1 MRYFYNMTIRETLL
15 EGKALLSSR
24 GIETPSLDSSL
35 LLADVLRT
43 GRARLII
50 RGNETLTEEER
61 SAFLQLIRRRGA
73 GEPAAYILGRR
84 EFWGL
89 DFTVTADVLV
99 PRPDTETLVE
109 TALLKAGQES
119 SGNRRLLD
127 LCTGSGA
134 VAVALKHELPGWE
147 VWASDISPEA
157 LDIAKINAEKILGS
171 PTAIRFVH
179 SDLCDAFNALDRSD
193 ACGAFD
199 ASGCS
204 LRFSL
209 ITANPPYVKRGQI
222 ETLAPEVR
230 MEPRIA
236 LDGGEDGLELIR
248 RIVPQAARRLAKGGS
263 LLMEAD
269 PGQMEA
275 IAVILKENKFP
286 NPELYKDL
294 TGRERV
300 ISASFQG

>member
-1 MRYFYNMTIRETLL
+1 MTIRETLL
-15 EGKALLSSR
+15 EGKALLSSG
-24 GIETPSLDSSL
+24 GIENPSLDAGL

-43 GRARLII
+43 GRAELIT
-50 RGNETLTEEER
+50 RGNETIAETQR
-61 SAFLQLIRRRGA
+61 SAFLEAVRRRRA

-89 DFTVTADVLV
+89 DFIVTADVLV

-109 TALLKAGQES
+109 TALRKAGQES

-134 VAVALKHELPGWE
+134 VAIALKHELPGWE
-147 VWASDISPEA
+147 VWASDISQKA
-157 LDIAKINAEKILGS
+157 LNIARINAEKILGS
-171 PTAIRFVH
+171 AGAIRFVH
-179 SDLCDAFNALDRSD
+179 SDLFDAFDAFNAS
-193 ACGAFD
+193 D

-209 ITANPPYVKRGQI
+209 IVTNPPYVKRGEI

-248 RIVPQAARRLAKGGS
+248 RIVPQAARRLSKGGS
-263 LLMEAD
+263 LLMEAGS
-269 PGQMEA
+269 GQMEA
-275 IAVILKENKFP
+275 IAMILKENEFP
-286 NPELYKDL
+286 KVELYKDL
-294 TGRERV
+294 AGRERV
-300 ISASFQG
+300 ISASFRR

>member
-15 EGKALLSSR
+15 EGKALLSSG

-35 LLADVLRT
+35 LLAYVLRT
-43 GRARLII
+43 ERAKLLI
-50 RGNETLTEEER
+50 RGSETLTKEER
-61 SAFLQLIRRRGA
+61 SAFLEVVRRRGA

-119 SGNRRLLD
+119 SGSRRLLD

-147 VWASDISPEA
+147 VWASDISLKA
-157 LDIAKINAEKILGS
+157 LDIAAINAEKILGS
-171 PTAIRFVH
+171 SGAIRFVH
-179 SDLCDAFNALDRSD
+179 SDLFDTFDTC
-193 ACGAFD
+193 D
-199 ASGCS
+199 ASGVPDAAGCS
-204 LRFSL
+204 LGFSL
-209 ITANPPYVKRGQI
+209 IVTNPPYVKRGKI

-236 LDGGEDGLELIR
+236 LDGGEDGLDLIR
-248 RIVPQAARRLAKGGS
+248 RIVPQAARRLSKGGS
-263 LLMEAD
+263 LLIEAD

-275 IAVILKENKFP
+275 IAVIQKKTNSQRR
-286 NPELYKDL
+286 NCI
-294 TGRERV
+294 R
-300 ISASFQG
+300 I